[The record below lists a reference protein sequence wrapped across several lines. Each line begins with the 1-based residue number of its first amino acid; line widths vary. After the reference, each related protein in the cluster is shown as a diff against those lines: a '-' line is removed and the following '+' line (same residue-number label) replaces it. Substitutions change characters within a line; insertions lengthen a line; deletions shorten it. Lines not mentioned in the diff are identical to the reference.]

1 MGLLKQLF
9 CMHTKVSDSFGVY
22 SKKEGNDNLVIE
34 WEGKKCVDCDKYW
47 SKHQIKKIERN
58 YYDPLD
64 FK

>member
-22 SKKEGNDNLVIE
+22 SKKEGNDNLVIQ
-34 WEGKKCVDCDKYW
+34 WEGERCVDCYKYW
-47 SKHQIKKIERN
+47 HKERVKKIERN